1 MISVLILT
9 KNEEHDLP
17 ACLASL
23 SWSDDINVF
32 DSFSSDKTV
41 DLAAQVGAC
50 VSQRHFDGYASQR
63 NAALQQLNFKH
74 EWILILDA
82 DERVSLELVEEMLSV
97 IKTSLPE
104 QSGFRMRRK
113 DFLFG
118 KWLKH
123 AQISPFYIRLVKK
136 GNARYHREINE
147 VLEVS
152 GKIVVKGTLTGPL
165 KIIVKGTD
173 QTDTITCS
181 GAVYTQTDPKA
192 DAEIILQGD
201 VRWVHISPNVD
212 GPAELTGNGGKII
225 LRSGTAGPL
234 IELGSGSFSATPK
247 PPKNTPGKK
256 P

>member
-1 MISVLILT
+1 MSRDVFTGILAT
-9 KNEEHDLP
+9 
-17 ACLASL
+17 A
-23 SWSDDINVF
+23 I
-32 DSFSSDKTV
+32 T
-41 DLAAQVGAC
+41 AAV
-50 VSQRHFDGYASQR
+50 ASQLHATPQPPKGTAVVGR
-63 NAALQQLNFKH
+63 FTISNPGGSLNAEFRDRTKPVFEMAGPELKLRSTQLD
-74 EWILILDA
+74 LDA
-82 DERVSLELVEEMLSV
+82 Q
-97 IKTSLPE
+97 K
-104 QSGFRMRRK
+104 
-113 DFLFG
+113 
-118 KWLKH
+118 
-123 AQISPFYIRLVKK
+123 
-136 GNARYHREINE
+136 AR
-147 VLEVS
+147 LEVS

-181 GAVYTQTDPKA
+181 GAVYTQTDAKA

-247 PPKNTPGKK
+247 PPKNAPGKK